1 MTTERNCAQCAR
13 TFRARATAR
22 YCSSACRQRAYRQRS
37 QTVNRNAQTGV
48 TLRRRRTIANRT
60 IEHMAIYIHN
70 TAFGIGDVD
79 PADVDSSDTMRGCAD
94 DMLADLTVIRR
105 FVRKVKAAQSAALSE

>member
-1 MTTERNCAQCAR
+1 
-13 TFRARATAR
+13 
-22 YCSSACRQRAYRQRS
+22 
-37 QTVNRNAQTGV
+37 
-48 TLRRRRTIANRT
+48 
-60 IEHMAIYIHN
+60 MAIYIHN